1 MVALAWRPTFPL
13 LGQSPHTREA
23 RGMLGRARNS
33 SDGDGARYNM
43 IYCTVHTDN
52 EDPALLNQAM
62 GDATVGRHRY
72 RRGRART
79 RAHTYAGADRASI
92 THPGGTA
99 GQTTHTAS
107 ERSSKAPML
116 HGNNEGPK
124 DRGSAPRSPRAQRTR
139 QSAACKQTTLSKR
152 ANGYRKKERMGVA
165 HAQDRQTVPAIRG
178 APGGI
183 PKEALSRVTIAS
195 GNGSCGR
202 NGYVT
207 DM

>member
-1 MVALAWRPTFPL
+1 MAANIPFAWP
-13 LGQSPHTREA
+13 QSPRTREA

-116 HGNNEGPK
+116 HGNNEGPE
-124 DRGSAPRSPRAQRTR
+124 DRGSAPRSRGPTNPAGSGMQANDIERASERL
-139 QSAACKQTTLSKR
+139 QTEK
-152 ANGYRKKERMGVA
+152 KKEWAWRTPK
-165 HAQDRQTVPAIRG
+165 TVRPCPQSE
-178 APGGI
+178 APR
-183 PKEALSRVTIAS
+183 EAFPRRHSHV
-195 GNGSCGR
+195 
-202 NGYVT
+202 
-207 DM
+207 